1 MAMTPPSESQR
12 GIPAL
17 LALEDS
23 RLAGPLPGPAKRPA
37 GSSYPR
43 VYRRMA
49 RDHALVSE
57 SKAAARLTQRGMNAF
72 FSP

>member
-1 MAMTPPSESQR
+1 MAMTPPSESQP

-17 LALEDS
+17 LALEAG
-23 RLAGPLPGPAKRPA
+23 RFTGPLPGPAKRPA

-43 VYRRMA
+43 VYRGMV

-57 SKAAARLTQRGMNAF
+57 SEAAARLTQRGVNAF